1 MKFRVGVTM
10 NQIQF
15 NTYPTRIEYYSKYRD
30 NNIYIKRDDLTE
42 PALGG
47 NKVRKLELFLT
58 EAKEKNT
65 DYIVTYG
72 AAQSNH
78 CRLTVAMANK
88 LGFKTLLILAKN
100 NQVNYNGN
108 FFIYD
113 LYDTEIIW
121 TETNEVSGTI
131 EQTLNELKSKGFNP
145 YFIQGGGHGD
155 LGTHA
160 YKLAFDEI
168 IKQEQELNVSFNQ
181 IYHASGTGTT
191 QAGLI
196 AGNMLINNDKKIVGI
211 SVARNEERGTEVI
224 EESIQSYLKN
234 YTSENISMEYEINF
248 IDQYVGNGYADIYPK
263 IKSTIKSV
271 IKKSS
276 IMLDPVYTGKA
287 FYGMTDYLKRNDIN
301 GQNILFIHTGGIP
314 LLFNYASN
322 FKER

>member
-1 MKFRVGVTM
+1 M
-10 NQIQF
+10 NQIPF
-15 NTYPTRIEYYSKYRD
+15 STYPTRIEHYSKYRD

-47 NKVRKLELFLT
+47 NKVRKLELFLA
-58 EAKEKNT
+58 EAKEKHT

-78 CRLTVAMANK
+78 CRLTVSMANK

-100 NQVNYNGN
+100 DQVNYNGN

-121 TETNEVSGTI
+121 TETNVVPETI
-131 EQTLNELKSKGFNP
+131 ERTLNELKCKGFNP

-168 IKQEQELNVSFNQ
+168 VKQEQELNVTFNQ

-196 AGNMLINNDKKIVGI
+196 AGNILRRNNDKTIIGI
-211 SVARNEERGTEVI
+211 SVARNNERGTEVI

-234 YTSENISMEYEINF
+234 CTSENVSSEYEINF
-248 IDQYVGNGYADIYPK
+248 LDQYVGNGYADIYPE

-271 IKKSS
+271 IKNSS

-287 FYGMTDYLKRNDIN
+287 FYGMTDYIKRNDIK